1 MRQDQDQKK
10 SNQQGL
16 SLIEV
21 LASLVQLSL
30 LAFIILAIF
39 SPAAR
44 WIAAARQ
51 ETTAVYFAAG
61 ILENLRSEP
70 GRLDPVHTGQTA
82 QEMGLAV
89 GYPGCGMMDEIS
101 RMQAQAAYP
110 NLYDVTVT
118 IAWPRGTETQSISLS
133 TVIRKN

>member
-10 SNQQGL
+10 SKQQGL

-21 LASLVQLSL
+21 QASLVLLSL
-30 LAFIILAIF
+30 LAFSMMAIF

-51 ETTAVYFAAG
+51 ETTAVYFAAA
-61 ILENLRSEP
+61 ILEKLRSEP
-70 GRLDPVHTGQTA
+70 GELDPVHTGQTA
-82 QEMGLAV
+82 QGMGLAV
-89 GYPGCGMMDEIS
+89 VNPGSGMVDKIS
-101 RMQAQAAYP
+101 RMQVQAAYP

-118 IAWPRGTETQSISLS
+118 IAWPEGTMTQSISLS